1 MAAVQ
6 KVGIVGAG
14 AAGLTAAILLADAG
28 VEVEIL
34 ERADAPQTLG
44 SGITLQG
51 NALRIFRRL
60 GVWDQISAKGYPFS
74 TVGLRAPDPAG
85 TVLAVLDDIRTGG
98 DDLPATLGMYRPEL
112 TSILRERALQSG
124 AVITYGT
131 SVTGVADDLSDIGG
145 TVTVETSD
153 GGRRTYD
160 LLIGADGL
168 HSAVRKAIGIDV
180 EPVATGMGIW
190 RAFVERPKDVVRTDL
205 TYGGPCYIAGY
216 CPTGPDTIYAYLVE
230 KAQERSQ
237 EDGPRIMSELAA
249 AYGGPWN
256 EIRANLDSS
265 ARVNYTRFTS
275 HLVDGDW
282 HRGRTV
288 IIGDAAHSCP
298 PTVAQGAAM
307 AVEDAAVLAEL
318 LISHDEVTET
328 LWKEFSDRRL
338 DRARAVVGASVQLG
352 QWMLDGVRDADVPGL
367 MHGLST
373 LLKEEA

>member
-34 ERADAPQTLG
+34 ERADEPQTLG

-51 NALRIFRRL
+51 NALRIFRQL
-60 GVWDQISAKGYPFS
+60 GVWDRIEEKGFAFS
-74 TVGLRAPDPAG
+74 TLGLRAPDPEG
-85 TVLAVLDDIRTGG
+85 TVLAVLEDIRTGG

-112 TSILRERALQSG
+112 TAILRERALQAGAAISYGKTVSG
-124 AVITYGT
+124 VTDVGG
-131 SVTGVADDLSDIGG
+131 SVTVHTADGASHG
-145 TVTVETSD
+145 
-153 GGRRTYD
+153 YD

-168 HSAVRKAIGIDV
+168 HSAVRRGIGINV

-190 RAFVERPKDVVRTDL
+190 RAFVERPEDVVRTDL

-230 KAQERSQ
+230 KAQERNQ
-237 EDGPRIMSELAA
+237 EDGPKIMSRLAA

-256 EIRANLDSS
+256 EIRANLDHS
-265 ARVNYTRFTS
+265 ARVNYTKFTT
-275 HLVDGDW
+275 HLVDGPW
-282 HRGRTV
+282 NRGRTV

-318 LISHDEVTET
+318 LTTRDELTET

-338 DRARAVVGASVQLG
+338 DRARAVVQASVQLG

-367 MHGLST
+367 MHSLSMM
-373 LLKEEA
+373 LKEKA